1 MIFSSEGLEYHFTH
15 MAHTAALFK
24 LSFQQKVLYIIKG
37 TQFSLSEIC
46 IYMYGQHDEAGT

>member
-37 TQFSLSEIC
+37 TKFSLSEIC